1 MNDLDLLLAVLRIRA
16 CAVPSFVRNTCQ
28 TKTWDPA
35 DLVIG

>member
-16 CAVPSFVRNTCQ
+16 CAVPSFVRNPARLNPR
-28 TKTWDPA
+28 DPA